1 MNIERTRRRAY
12 GLVVAALLMGCEASK
27 ATIPG
32 IGGGDGGGGG
42 NGGGGGHG
50 SGGPAP
56 DSVMIG
62 VGNNFFRST
71 QNGSINQAVDT
82 VAVGG
87 KVVWNWASGS
97 VPHNVA
103 SIGTPIFRS
112 SDVITG
118 YGNYSATFTTPG
130 TYRYNC
136 AIHGNLMSGRIVVV
150 SSL

>member
-1 MNIERTRRRAY
+1 MAGMRLRVY
-12 GLVVAALLMGCEASK
+12 GALMAALLMGCEASS

-32 IGGGDGGGGG
+32 IGGGN
-42 NGGGGGHG
+42 NGGGGGASG
-50 SGGPAP
+50 GGAGGPAP
-56 DSVMIG
+56 DSVMVS
-62 VGNNFFRST
+62 VGNNLFRSAR
-71 QNGSINQAVDT
+71 NGSTNLAVDT

-103 SIGTPIFRS
+103 SIGTPSFQS

-118 YGNYSATFTTPG
+118 YGTYSTTFNAPG

-136 AIHGNLMSGRIVVV
+136 AIHGNMMSGMIVVV
-150 SSL
+150 GSQ